1 VTRVIA
7 TAGKGGTGKTTTA
20 AVITRVLIDAG
31 KRPVLAVD
39 ADANA
44 NLGEL
49 LGIDVDKTLGAVR
62 EDFMVERA
70 GLPPGMTKEAF
81 LEMKLMSAVVETDD
95 VDMLVMGRPEGQG
108 CYCAANNVLRAY
120 MEKLQE
126 NYPVVMM
133 DNEAGLEHISRM
145 TTRKPDALLL
155 VADHARRGIE
165 AAHRIRGLIDELGLQ
180 VNRVG
185 LVINRVPASGLDPR
199 VEELA
204 RSTGLELLAVL
215 PEDEEVARYDL
226 DHRSVFELPA
236 GNAFVTA
243 VRGLVEDL
251 QLTD

>member
-20 AVITRVLIDAG
+20 AVITRVLIDDG
-31 KRPVLAVD
+31 RRPVLAVD

-49 LGIDVDKTLGAVR
+49 LGIDVDRTLGAVR
-62 EDFMVERA
+62 EDFMEERA

-133 DNEAGLEHISRM
+133 DNEAGLEHISRL

-155 VADHARRGIE
+155 VTDHASRGIE
-165 AAHRIRGLIDELGLQ
+165 AAHRIRGLIDELGMA
-180 VNRVG
+180 VGTVG

-199 VEELA
+199 VEKLA
-204 RSTGLELLAVL
+204 RETGLELLAAL

-226 DHRSVFELPA
+226 EHRSVFELPA
-236 GNAFVTA
+236 DNGFVTA
-243 VRGLVEDL
+243 VRGLVEGL
-251 QLTD
+251 HLAG

>member
-20 AVITRVLIDAG
+20 AMITRVLVEAG
-31 KRPVLAVD
+31 TRPVLAVD

-49 LGIDVDKTLGAVR
+49 LGIEVDRTLGGVR
-62 EDFMVERA
+62 EDFMVERS

-120 MEKLQE
+120 MEKLQD

-133 DNEAGLEHISRM
+133 DNEAGLEHISRL

-155 VADHARRGIE
+155 VTDHARRGIE
-165 AAHRIRGLIDELGLQ
+165 AAHRIRGLIDELGLS
-180 VNRVG
+180 VATVG

-199 VEELA
+199 VEELV
-204 RSTGLELLAVL
+204 SDTGLELLATL
-215 PEDEEVARYDL
+215 PEDDEVARFDL
-226 DHRSVFELPA
+226 EHRSVFELP
-236 GNAFVTA
+236 GDNAFVST
-243 VRGLVEDL
+243 VQGLVERL
-251 QLTD
+251 QLTG